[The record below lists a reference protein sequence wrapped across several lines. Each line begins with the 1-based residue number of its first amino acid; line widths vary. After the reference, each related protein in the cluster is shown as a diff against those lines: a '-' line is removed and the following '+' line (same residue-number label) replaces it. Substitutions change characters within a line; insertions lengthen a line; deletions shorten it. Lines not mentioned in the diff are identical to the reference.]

1 MKRLFAIAFFILIGV
16 SVFAQDGSVFTT
28 IITNFDGLVSSAPT
42 DLQGGMPMD
51 VVNFDYRSSGS
62 AASSAVSLIKRSG
75 FSTVGQPQDGATGG
89 IYRYRRANE
98 EPQLLATFGTNLY
111 VFSSSLDDWVLA
123 NNNVLAGICA
133 CTNGVAR
140 VRGVG
145 TAWWGLSIEDYDS
158 IRIGAGTP
166 APATY
171 GIRNIMTDTF
181 LTIRAA
187 FGEAT
192 HAALPCTL
200 VGTFSAV
207 TSDLFTSA
215 TSVKPGLMFQDTL
228 HIFTADERIEYGGS
242 AGAVLVSPPLVDS
255 LAAWNRYQT
264 LLRCYSAST
273 FSVDDWVQMTA
284 YTNTSLN
291 LAGKV
296 AAIGS
301 GYFDLRVDTSFVDWL
316 STNASEV
323 WRAKIVP
330 TPVFDTILK
339 AVIDTVYK
347 DSVFAGTSDQS
358 LTQYMKIDCG
368 PTSPSGTNNRAWFRR
383 TFYVKTEHYI
393 YRNRIFGTDVVGDDP
408 GDWPAESLS
417 YMTTVAKNIQ
427 QGGLDNGVYPQTY
440 PVTRDSNADG
450 PHFTVTTYGVG
461 GGVELD
467 STAWTQITIGSD
479 CPTYASIH
487 CGFPGFQGSYGYVS
501 PTGYVVFTP
510 CLNWSAGCC
519 ATAGSVVCS
528 LAIDCYPPTPDT
540 SVTADG
546 ATDAFADADSLVLL
560 KMARE
565 AQTAITTATV
575 VDTTWSDPI
584 VAQLF
589 DRFWFAGADDFPN
602 TIGATLDNNPDSITT
617 SQKVVYDDDGS
628 YISALA
634 VEQNILYA
642 HKPTRIYTLPI
653 DRITLEPSAIYPAL
667 STVGAVSERGL
678 VTTPYG
684 QFFIGFNGIYHFDG
698 NGSELF
704 SGPVSWFWRD
714 SVDVT
719 ALENAP
725 LVYDA
730 PRNRLMASLTRKG
743 STRNDMTLVYDFT
756 TGMWSKYSIGAGVF
770 AMLSY
775 PSQRPDLYWSDPNPE
790 AGRVMRMED
799 VGTDS
804 LMDIVSYWQSGWL
817 PLSGGLGN
825 RSSLFEWYLE
835 NRRDVLGRVIMSI
848 YINGSETAEAVDT
861 LDAGF
866 TGWRTDFRAFQSGL
880 SGDRFSFRLTSEA
893 ADSLEITAL
902 RIDHAPEGVT
912 R

>member
-1 MKRLFAIAFFILIGV
+1 MKRALAIAFLLLIAV
-16 SVFAQDGSVFTT
+16 SAVAQDESVFTT
-28 IITNFDGLVSSAPT
+28 IITNFGGLVGSAPT
-42 DLQGGMPMD
+42 DLRGGLPMD

-62 AASSAVSLIKRSG
+62 EASPSVSLVKRSG
-75 FSTVGQPQDGATGG
+75 FVTVGEPKEGATGG
-89 IYRYRRANE
+89 IYRYRRGSE
-98 EPQLLATFGTNLY
+98 DPQLLATFGRNLY
-111 VFSSSLDDWVLA
+111 VYSTSLEDWITA

-133 CTNGVAR
+133 CSNGVAR

-145 TAWWGLSIEDYDS
+145 TAWWGFSIEDYDS

-181 LTIRAA
+181 LTIRANFA
-187 FGEAT
+187 EAT
-192 HAALPCTL
+192 HSALPCTL
-200 VGTFSAV
+200 VGTFSGS
-207 TSDLFTSA
+207 TSELFTSA
-215 TSVKPGLMFQDTL
+215 TSTKPGLMFQDTL
-228 HIFTADERIEYGGS
+228 HIFTEDERVEYGGGS
-242 AGAVLVSPPLVDS
+242 GVELISPPVVDS
-255 LAAWNRYQT
+255 VGAWTRYQT

-284 YTNTSLN
+284 YSNTSLN
-291 LAGKV
+291 IAGKV
-296 AAIGS
+296 AATGS
-301 GYFDLRVDTSFVDWL
+301 GYFDLRVDTSFADWL
-316 STNASEV
+316 YTNASEV

-368 PTSPSGTNNRAWFRR
+368 LSDPGGTSWRAWFRR
-383 TFYVKTEHYI
+383 TFYVKTEYYI
-393 YRNRIFGTDVVGDDP
+393 YRHRIFGTDVDDP

-440 PVTRDSNADG
+440 PVMRDSNADG

-467 STAWTQITIGSD
+467 STTWAQVTIGTD
-479 CPTYASIH
+479 CPTYASN
-487 CGFPGFQGSYGYVS
+487 GFTMPAFDTVRGGYIIFTNPGCEGGSPVLSWSG
-501 PTGYVVFTP
+501 P
-510 CLNWSAGCC
+510 CAVDGTVL
-519 ATAGSVVCS
+519 CS
-528 LAIDCYPPTPDT
+528 LAIDCYPSTPDT

-546 ATDAFADADSLVLL
+546 ATDAFADTDSLVLL
-560 KMARE
+560 KMDRE
-565 AQTAITTATV
+565 SRTAIATATTI
-575 VDTTWSDPI
+575 DTSWTDPI

-589 DRFWFAGADDFPN
+589 DRFWFAGADEFPN

-667 STVGAVSERGL
+667 STVGAISDRGL
-678 VTTPYG
+678 WTTPYG
-684 QFFIGFNGIYHFDG
+684 QFFIGFNGLYHFDG
-698 NGSELF
+698 NGSNLF

-714 SVDVT
+714 SVDAAT
-719 ALENAP
+719 LESAP

-730 PRNRLMASLTRKG
+730 PRNRLLASLTRKG
-743 STRNDMTLVYDFT
+743 SAYNDMTLVYDFV
-756 TGMWSKYSIGAGVF
+756 TGTWSKYTIAAGVF

-775 PSQRPDLYWSDPNPE
+775 PTQRPELYWSDPNPE
-790 AGRVMRMED
+790 VGRVMRMDE

-804 LMDIVSYWQSGWL
+804 LTDIVSYWQSGWL
-817 PLSGGLGN
+817 PLSGGLGH
-825 RSSLFEWYLE
+825 RASLFEWYLE
-835 NRRDVLGRVIMSI
+835 NRRDVLGTVSMGV
-848 YINGSETAEAVDT
+848 YVDGAETPSVVDT
-861 LDAGF
+861 LSTGF
-866 TGWRTDFRAFQSGL
+866 VGWRTDFRSFPGL
-880 SGDRFSFRLTSEA
+880 ISGDRFSFRLTSIG
-893 ADSLEITAL
+893 ADSLEITGL
-902 RIDHAPEGVT
+902 RIDHAPEGAT